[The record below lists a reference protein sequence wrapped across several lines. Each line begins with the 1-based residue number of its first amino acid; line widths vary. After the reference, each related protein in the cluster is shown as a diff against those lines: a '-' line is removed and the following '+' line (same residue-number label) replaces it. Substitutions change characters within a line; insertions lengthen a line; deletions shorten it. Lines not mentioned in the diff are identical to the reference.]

1 MECLNIFRMPC
12 LCAIWD
18 RKPDLSRINHDNEME
33 EGTHI
38 SLSFICESSRSSWH
52 PVYPVDR
59 TATMRIAISLKIKS
73 LIKRKKKEKCKTDAC
88 SVDNFGFE
96 RE

>member
-1 MECLNIFRMPC
+1 MPC

-33 EGTHI
+33 EGMHI
-38 SLSFICESSRSSWH
+38 SLLFICVSSRSSWH

-59 TATMRIAISLKIKS
+59 TATMRVAISSKIKS
-73 LIKRKKKEKCKTDAC
+73 LMKKKKSKETDAC
-88 SVDNFGFE
+88 SVDNVGFE
-96 RE
+96 RR